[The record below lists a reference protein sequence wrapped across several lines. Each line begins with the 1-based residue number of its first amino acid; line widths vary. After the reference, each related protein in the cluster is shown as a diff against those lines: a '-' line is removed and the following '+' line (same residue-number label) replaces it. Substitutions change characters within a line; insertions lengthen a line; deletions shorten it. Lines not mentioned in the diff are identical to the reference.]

1 MPRLLKSLLPLAAFL
16 ALAALLY
23 RGLSIDP
30 KLVPSP
36 LIDKPA
42 PEFSL
47 PRLDRPEER
56 VSSADFKGQVTM
68 FNVWA
73 TWCTACRSEHH
84 VLTELA
90 KRGVRIFSLDYKD
103 DRADAMRWLQ
113 QLGNPY
119 VVTAFDQ
126 DGRVGIDWGV
136 YGTPETFIID
146 KQGIIRHKHIG
157 PITADAV
164 EEEIMP
170 LIQKLQAAG
179 G

>member
-1 MPRLLKSLLPLAAFL
+1 MARVLKSLLPLALFL

-47 PRLDRPEER
+47 PRLDKPD
-56 VSSADFKGQVTM
+56 VNITTDDFKGQVTL

-73 TWCTACRSEHH
+73 TWCVSCRSEHQ
-84 VLTELA
+84 VLTQLA
-90 KRGVRIFSLDYKD
+90 KRGVRIYSLDYKD
-103 DRADAMRWLQ
+103 NREDAMKWLDQ
-113 QLGNPY
+113 FGNPY
-119 VVTAFDQ
+119 VATAFDA

-136 YGTPETFIID
+136 YGTPETFIVD
-146 KQGIIRHKHIG
+146 KQGVIRHKHIG
-157 PITADAV
+157 PLTTDAIDQ
-164 EEEIMP
+164 EILPM
-170 LIQKLQAAG
+170 IKKLEATNG
-179 G
+179 